1 MKASVKNLIPILIIQ
16 MYETSNFTNLV
27 TLDQIQLTKV
37 FTYFLCIDAILGTF
51 TPISSIEKIIGIS
64 IKKGSLDEYFAE
76 ARGLHAASLAMT
88 NYLVLSGMSI
98 EESIGYGILFRF
110 PLVLRIVLT
119 HVSVIK
125 KVNPIV
131 VLSLD
136 GIIFGSGY
144 NLIYGNFNKDICE
157 SISAIA
163 MIFYSSLFFSA
174 PRFCLRRIWYMK
186 SGEDGKDTIF
196 LLRLASLYLLL
207 GGLQIHFLTLSSKI

>member
-1 MKASVKNLIPILIIQ
+1 
-16 MYETSNFTNLV
+16 MYQTNNLV

-51 TPISSIEKIIGIS
+51 TPISSIEKITGIP

-88 NYLVLSGMSI
+88 NYLALSGMSI

-110 PLVLRIVLT
+110 PLVVRIVLT

-131 VLSLD
+131 VLLLD
-136 GIIFGSGY
+136 GVAFACGY
-144 NLIYGNFNKDICE
+144 DLIYGNFNKDICE
-157 SISAIA
+157 TIAAIT
-163 MIFYSSLFFSA
+163 MIFFSSLFFSA
-174 PRFCLRRIWYMK
+174 PKFCLRNIWYMK
-186 SGEDGKDTIF
+186 SGEDGKDTVL
-196 LLRLASLYLLL
+196 LLRLASSYLLL
-207 GGLQIHFLTLSSKI
+207 GGLQIHFMALSSKI